1 MSAQGVEPVVEPRQ
15 LPPSMVERMSLILET
30 FTSPSVRLTLEE
42 VARATHLPRS
52 TTHRILDQLVR
63 LHWLTHTS
71 FGYALGQRALELGG
85 GDKAYGDLR
94 AEAAPVLHELQVRT
108 GMVAHL
114 AVLEDAEIY
123 YLDKMG
129 GRFAASVPSRVGGRA
144 PAHSTALGKAM
155 LAWLTPEEVDLR
167 LEAGLNRFTGRT
179 IGDLPTLHHELH
191 RIRGR
196 NGLAFERGESFPD
209 ISCVAVAVRGPE
221 GPLGAISLV
230 GDKDAPV
237 ERLAPLLLKAGRAV
251 SVALFPGLET
261 QRPRVA
267 RRTIAR
273 PAEGAWSTETMSRLV
288 ASSDGGDWI

>member
-15 LPPSMVERMSLILET
+15 LPPSMVERMSLILEA

-85 GDKAYGDLR
+85 GDKAHGDLR
-94 AEAAPVLHELQVRT
+94 AEASTVLHELQVRT

-114 AVLEDAEIY
+114 AVLEGAEVH

-155 LAWLTPEEVDLR
+155 LAWLSPEEVDER
-167 LEAGLNRFTGRT
+167 LEAGLSRFTGRT

-209 ISCVAVAVRGPE
+209 IACVAVAVRGPE

-230 GDKDAPV
+230 GDTSAPV
-237 ERLAPLLLKAGRAV
+237 ERLAPLVLKAGRAV
-251 SVALFPGLET
+251 SVALFPGLEI
-261 QRPRVA
+261 QRARVT
-267 RRTIAR
+267 RRSVVR
-273 PAEGAWSTETMSRLV
+273 PEGAWSTETMSRLV
-288 ASSDGGDWI
+288 AASEGGDWI